1 MKPSTLI
8 LAAILSLSLLA
19 FLLAQ
24 EQLVRIV
31 LDETLV
37 INNIEGE
44 VVYQKVGITSD
55 NEENIYLTDIKG
67 DSIKKFNKIGQLVEW
82 TGRSGQGPEEFNQP
96 GLIKFFGNK
105 LYVTESYRPGISVF
119 DKDLKVKSKIPLRFT
134 VTDLNFFSDNQIAVS
149 TMVRDRSEEGNF
161 NFCIYIYDS
170 AGSEK
175 EKIVYET
182 SKSFTMMNMINF
194 SIDRNNNFLIAY
206 CWKDKIEKLDRNGNL
221 LWANSLLG
229 NREVRTKKLNGT
241 KITLSEYPLET
252 VYRAVALD
260 TYGNLFVL
268 GGDLSEN
275 KNRDVYVLTSEGRH
289 LLTFILPESS
299 HTICI
304 DSKNNLYSRSENG
317 LTIRRYALNYIYE

>member
-1 MKPSTLI
+1 MKSSKLI
-8 LAAILSLSLLA
+8 SAAILSFSLLA
-19 FLLAQ
+19 LLPAQ

-44 VVYQKVGITSD
+44 AIYQKVGITSD
-55 NEENIYLTDIKG
+55 NEENIYLTELKG

-82 TGRSGQGPEEFNQP
+82 TGRSGQGQEEFNQP
-96 GLIKFFGNK
+96 GLIKYFNDR
-105 LYVTESYRPGISVF
+105 LYVTESYRPGIKVF
-119 DKDLKVKSKIPLRFT
+119 DKDLKLKSKIPLRFT
-134 VTDLNFFSDNQIAVS
+134 VTDLNFFSDNQIAIS
-149 TMVRDRSEEGNF
+149 TLVRDRSEEGNF

-170 AGSEK
+170 EGNEK

-182 SKSFTMMNMINF
+182 SKGFTMMNMVNF
-194 SIDRNNNFLIAY
+194 SIDRNNNFFVAY

-221 LWANSLLG
+221 LWTISFLG
-229 NREVRTKKLNGT
+229 NREVRTKKIKGT

-275 KNRDVYVLTSEGRH
+275 KNRDVYVLTSEGRR

-299 HTICI
+299 RTIYI

-317 LTIRRYALNYIYE
+317 LTVRRYVLNYIYE